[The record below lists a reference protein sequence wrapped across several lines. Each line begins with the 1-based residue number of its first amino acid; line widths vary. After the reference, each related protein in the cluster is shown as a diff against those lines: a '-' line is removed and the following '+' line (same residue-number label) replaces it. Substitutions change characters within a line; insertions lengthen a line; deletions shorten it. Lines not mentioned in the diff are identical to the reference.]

1 MEYAAPLTIL
11 SNANIKL
18 LQGVQHQALRIIFK
32 APLIAS
38 SAELHA
44 KANIQTMQERILD
57 LSKRYVDRA
66 SKYDN
71 PLIKSLILALDSTAK
86 GPLAV
91 ISRNQHIN

>member
-1 MEYAAPLTIL
+1 MAYP
-11 SNANIKL
+11 
-18 LQGVQHQALRIIFK
+18 ALRSK
-32 APLIAS
+32 VLS
-38 SAELHA
+38 STELHA

-91 ISRNQHIN
+91 ISSSTSFLSSLLTN